1 MKFTWKFPIAI
12 LLITVVFLPSICFYP
27 ANASTGT
34 SAQDI
39 PFFGVTFGGN
49 TTSEAKLLIDT
60 VKGYTNLFIVDN
72 WDIAMNETALT
83 EICQYAYDANL
94 YFIVYFSFVFFTS
107 SQLNGS
113 RLNLF
118 TDAGVAPFHV
128 PWLSSANDKWGD
140 KFLGAYVLDEPGGKQ
155 IDNAHYSGFG
165 TTYAGRNQTTFA
177 NVTTYSQAARN
188 FTRGL
193 GSYYIQRLNNAT
205 YRGSIPNST
214 GRIIPVFTADNALYW
229 FDYLAGYNVVFAEL
243 GWNHN
248 EAQHI
253 GLCRG
258 AANVQGKD
266 WGAIITWATND
277 PPYLPSGAQMLEE
290 LNTAYDAGAQYL
302 IVFNY
307 PQINLYG
314 ALLDEHFEAMEAF
327 WVRMHSSPRN
337 GLLKAD
343 VAVVLPKDYGWGMR
357 QASDRIWGLWEA
369 DALAPQVGA
378 KIASLIKQYGFNL
391 DIIFDDPAFNYT
403 DKYSTIYYWN
413 GTTTQ
418 SNTFFNIS
426 TTSLYASVAI
436 AAFVLTC
443 VPSYFV
449 IKNKKRSKC
458 LLYQKQFQPAL
469 AKAN

>member
-1 MKFTWKFPIAI
+1 MKFTWKFPITI
-12 LLITVVFLPSICFYP
+12 LLITVVLLPSISFYP

-193 GSYYIQRLNNAT
+193 DRKS
-205 YRGSIPNST
+205 
-214 GRIIPVFTADNALYW
+214 
-229 FDYLAGYNVVFAEL
+229 VV
-243 GWNHN
+243 
-248 EAQHI
+248 
-253 GLCRG
+253 
-258 AANVQGKD
+258 
-266 WGAIITWATND
+266 
-277 PPYLPSGAQMLEE
+277 
-290 LNTAYDAGAQYL
+290 
-302 IVFNY
+302 
-307 PQINLYG
+307 
-314 ALLDEHFEAMEAF
+314 
-327 WVRMHSSPRN
+327 
-337 GLLKAD
+337 
-343 VAVVLPKDYGWGMR
+343 
-357 QASDRIWGLWEA
+357 
-369 DALAPQVGA
+369 
-378 KIASLIKQYGFNL
+378 
-391 DIIFDDPAFNYT
+391 
-403 DKYSTIYYWN
+403 
-413 GTTTQ
+413 
-418 SNTFFNIS
+418 
-426 TTSLYASVAI
+426 
-436 AAFVLTC
+436 
-443 VPSYFV
+443 
-449 IKNKKRSKC
+449 
-458 LLYQKQFQPAL
+458 
-469 AKAN
+469 